1 MVAVCL
7 LLGGVL
13 SLNDTF
19 CVYGPYLVIL
29 VLEILVAAA
38 KLRHGV
44 LFGGRGGLLY
54 GAVAVYKILIA
65 V

>member
-1 MVAVCL
+1 MNGCRGGLMVAVCL
-7 LLGGVL
+7 KLGGVL

-44 LFGGRGGLLY
+44 
-54 GAVAVYKILIA
+54 
-65 V
+65 